1 MTTEIGP
8 YAVRR
13 STWIDAAPE
22 RVWEEFA
29 TFERMADW
37 YGTGHRLVR
46 YEPHAG
52 GMVITDA
59 GGDHEAD
66 GASEPLVFEGRV
78 LVFDPPRELTF
89 EQDWLEHGWH
99 APALVTIRLTA
110 VDEGTLVELIHHG
123 FERVADDPGELLR
136 GFEEGWTTR
145 QLEALHERV
154 SK

>member
-1 MTTEIGP
+1 MPTEIGH

-22 RVWEEFA
+22 RVWKEFES
-29 TFERMADW
+29 FERMADW
-37 YGTGHRLVR
+37 YGTGHRLVQ
-46 YEPHAG
+46 YEPRAG
-52 GMVITDA
+52 GTVVTDA
-59 GGDHEAD
+59 GGADD
-66 GASEPLVFEGRV
+66 GARLVFEGRV

-89 EQDWLEHGWH
+89 EQDWLDHGWR

-110 VDEGTLVELIHHG
+110 VDDGTLVELFHHG
-123 FERVADDPGELLR
+123 FERAADDPGDLLR
-136 GFEEGWTTR
+136 GFEAGWTTR